1 MHLSD
6 SLPVAAYVALSL
18 PLCILIQHVGSG
30 HLYAAVVQVGGGA
43 SQVQLAMVVVI
54 HGYKVI
60 CDSRAVIAA
69 RLGQT

>member
-1 MHLSD
+1 MPLSD

-18 PLCILIQHVGSG
+18 PLGILILPVGSG
-30 HLYAAVVQVGGGA
+30 YLYTAVVQVGGGA

-60 CDSRAVIAA
+60 YDSRDAIAA